1 MYKDLV
7 FLSFLNVV
15 ENTDFVPE
23 ELLEF
28 LNAIENRVMGYR
40 DVIHLNDQRGMCCLL
55 GDMNAISRVDSYFTN
70 MKMFWEKEEPK
81 ELVYSVGLF
90 EVMTKREAD
99 EFAYVK
105 TANYSYGYQCICFT
119 FSEILG
125 MFAVGLDNGYIHCY
139 KIENNRLNKLSE
151 EFSLKA
157 HNKRVM
163 SIAFDSLKGVLF
175 SISEDGYLQAIDPV
189 RKQILGCRLKSFLG
203 EQVEVMRDVL

>member
-7 FLSFLNVV
+7 FLSFLSVV
-15 ENTDFVPE
+15 ENSDFVPE

-28 LNAIENRVMGYR
+28 LNAIENRVLGYR
-40 DVIHLNDQRGMCCLL
+40 DVLCMPDQKGMCCLL

-70 MKMFWEKEEPK
+70 MRMFWEKEEPK

-90 EVMTKREAD
+90 EAMSKRDSE
-99 EFAYVK
+99 EFGYVK
-105 TANYSYGYQCICFT
+105 TTNFSYGYQCICFT

-125 MFAVGLDNGYIHCY
+125 MFAVGLDNGHVHCY
-139 KIENNRLNKLSE
+139 KIENNRLTKLSE

-163 SIAFDSLKGVLF
+163 AVAFDGLKGTLF
-175 SISEDGYLQAIDPV
+175 SIGEDGYLQAIDTV
-189 RKQILGCRLKSFLG
+189 RRQILGCGLNSFLG
-203 EQVEVMRDVL
+203 